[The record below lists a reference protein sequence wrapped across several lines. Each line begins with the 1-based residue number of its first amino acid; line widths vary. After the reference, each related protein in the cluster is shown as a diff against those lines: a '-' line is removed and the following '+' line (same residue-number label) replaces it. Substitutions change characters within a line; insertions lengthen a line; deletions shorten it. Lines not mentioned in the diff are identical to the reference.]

1 MTSRPCELERGGGLG
16 REWFIVG
23 SVNGIELYLLA
34 QKLMAIATESLPED
48 AALRRVTPVAG
59 LVLDDIMRNAE
70 TSAAA
75 IAGRTG
81 LEPDQVSAIVA
92 ELAADGLV
100 ETGSGRIVIS
110 RARAFR
116 INDLPGIEEA
126 LSAALPDAGAVAAGI
141 VAAALDSLARYLEP
155 GRLLRGISDFDAAY
169 QGTPPWDIGHPQ
181 PAFAE
186 LARAGAFS
194 GRVLDVG
201 CGTGEHAMLAA
212 GLGLASMGIDSS
224 PTAIGIAR
232 RKAAERGLGV
242 RFAVHSALDLGA
254 LGEQFDTVLDSALF
268 HVFGD
273 EERRRYVDSLRAVV
287 PPGGRYFMLCFSD
300 RQPPGFGPRRVSQ
313 AEIEAA
319 FADGWR
325 IDAIE
330 PVTLEVTDPAG
341 VLAWRAALTR
351 V

>member
-1 MTSRPCELERGGGLG
+1 M
-16 REWFIVG
+16 
-23 SVNGIELYLLA
+23 NGIELYLLA

-59 LVLDDIMRNAE
+59 LVLEDVIRNPGA
-70 TSAAA
+70 SAAA
-75 IAGRTG
+75 VSERTG
-81 LEPDQVSAIVA
+81 LGPDHVSAIVA

-100 ETGSGRIVIS
+100 ETRDERILMS
-110 RARAFR
+110 RDRSFR
-116 INDLPGIEEA
+116 ISDLGGIDGA
-126 LSAALPDAGAVAAGI
+126 LAAALPDAGAGAVGE
-141 VAAALDSLARYLEP
+141 VAAALDSLARHLEP
-155 GRLLRGISDFDAAY
+155 GRLLRGITDFDAAY
-169 QGTPPWDIGHPQ
+169 RGTPPWDIGHPQ

-186 LARAGAFS
+186 LARAGALS

-212 GLGLASMGIDSS
+212 GLGLAALGVDSS
-224 PTAIGIAR
+224 PAAIAIAQ
-232 RKAAERGLGV
+232 RKAAERGLDV
-242 RFAVHSALDLGA
+242 RFAVHNALDLGT
-254 LGEQFDTVLDSALF
+254 LGSLGPLGDQFDTVLDSALF

-287 PPGGRYFMLCFSD
+287 SPGGRYFMLCFSD

-313 AEIEAA
+313 AEIKDS
-319 FADGWR
+319 FADGWQ

-341 VLAWRAALTR
+341 VLAWRASLTR
-351 V
+351 T

>member
-1 MTSRPCELERGGGLG
+1 M
-16 REWFIVG
+16 
-23 SVNGIELYLLA
+23 NGIELYLLA

-59 LVLDDIMRNAE
+59 LVLEDVIRNPGA
-70 TSAAA
+70 SAAA
-75 IAGRTG
+75 ASERTG
-81 LEPDQVSAIVA
+81 LGPDHVSAIVA
-92 ELAADGLV
+92 ELAAGGLV
-100 ETGSGRIVIS
+100 ETRDERILMS
-110 RARAFR
+110 RDRAFR
-116 INDLPGIEEA
+116 ISDLGGIDGA
-126 LSAALPDAGAVAAGI
+126 LAAALPDAGAGAVGE
-141 VAAALDSLARYLEP
+141 VAAALDSLARHLEP
-155 GRLLRGISDFDAAY
+155 GRLLRGITDFDAAY
-169 QGTPPWDIGHPQ
+169 RGTPPWDIGHPQ

-186 LARAGAFS
+186 LARTGALS

-212 GLGLASMGIDSS
+212 GLGLAALGVDSS
-224 PTAIGIAR
+224 PAAIAIAQ
-232 RKAAERGLGV
+232 RKASERGLDV
-242 RFAVHSALDLGA
+242 RFAVHNALDLGT
-254 LGEQFDTVLDSALF
+254 LGSLGDQFDTVLDSALF

-313 AEIEAA
+313 AEIKDS
-319 FADGWR
+319 FADGWQ

-341 VLAWRAALTR
+341 VLAWRASLTR
-351 V
+351 T

>member
-1 MTSRPCELERGGGLG
+1 M
-16 REWFIVG
+16 
-23 SVNGIELYLLA
+23 NGIELYLLA

-48 AALRRVTPVAG
+48 AALRRVTPAARV
-59 LVLDDIMRNAE
+59 VLDDIIAN
-70 TSAAA
+70 TGTAAA
-75 IAGRTG
+75 AVSGRTG
-81 LEPDQVSAIVA
+81 LEPDQVSALVA

-100 ETGSGRIVIS
+100 ETGGERIVIS

-116 INDLPGIEEA
+116 IKDLPGIEGA
-126 LSAALPDAGAVAAGI
+126 LEAALPDADAATAGA

-155 GRLLRGISDFDAAY
+155 GRLLRGISDFDTAY
-169 QGTPPWDIGHPQ
+169 HGTPPWDVGHPQ

-212 GLGLASMGIDSS
+212 GLGLAATGVDSS
-224 PTAIGIAR
+224 PTAIGIAS
-232 RKAAERGLGV
+232 RKAAERGLDV
-242 RFAVHSALDLGA
+242 TFTVHDALDLGA
-254 LGEQFDTVLDSALF
+254 LGEQFDTVIDSALF

-273 EERRRYVDSLRAVV
+273 EERRRYVGSLGAVV

-313 AEIEAA
+313 AEIEDA

-341 VLAWRAALTR
+341 VLAWRASLTR
-351 V
+351 T